1 MFCPNCG
8 KEIDD
13 KAVMCPHC
21 QKELFVKPKNNI
33 GRNIAIGC
41 LTPIIILILMAT
53 IPSFMNSSSN
63 NSTNQQTKSKPKL
76 EVLNSYNCNVS
87 SYGGR
92 AICGTVINNTDRT
105 YGYAQIQINLYDKN
119 GTQIGNTMDN
129 INNLAPHSKWNFK
142 AVVIEDRA
150 DNYKIVDVSGF

>member
-13 KAVMCPHC
+13 KAVMCPYC
-21 QKELFVKPKNNI
+21 QKELIIKSKNNI
-33 GRNIAIGC
+33 CRNIAVGC
-41 LTPIIILILMAT
+41 LTPVIILILMAT
-53 IPSFMNSSSN
+53 IPYIMEDSSN
-63 NSTNQQTKSKPKL
+63 NSINNKAKSKPKL
-76 EVLNSYNCNVS
+76 EVLNSHNCNIS

-119 GTQIGNTMDN
+119 GTQIGSTMDN
-129 INNLAPHSKWNFK
+129 INNLAPHTKWDFK
-142 AVVIEDRA
+142 AMVIEDRV
-150 DNYKIVDVSGF
+150 DNYKIIDVSGF